1 MPKKKKRPVKGMSD
15 VQNLFDHLDG
25 EYRKDMK
32 KKWIEEKYKKYGK
45 GGDDNGK
52 LQGKSREDNGGH

>member
-1 MPKKKKRPVKGMSD
+1 MPKKKKRPIKGMSD

-32 KKWIEEKYKKYGK
+32 KKWIEEKYKKHK
-45 GGDDNGK
+45 GGGDTSENN
-52 LQGKSREDNGGH
+52 REPKHRS